1 MNVRTG
7 LLLAFASISA
17 LVVVASGTALV
28 VLDRLGERQ
37 QNVNGQAVPAALAA
51 KDLFADTSLLAFAR
65 GDLDRA
71 DNAEQVDAADAS
83 LREIASTVEGSLS
96 QLRGLSIDQ
105 SSVEQIGSTVAN
117 LTGTL
122 PAYSEATRE
131 RVRLEA
137 QRQAVF
143 EATFADASGLTDLT
157 ETLAANAGIKVSNAV
172 DGLYNLV
179 EDPDQI
185 DAVYDTLDN
194 LLDVDLFYSEQMNN
208 LKINSLLLTRYIV
221 ALTAAADVDAI
232 EQAQTRIDDL
242 LKLLQR
248 NVSSISDPSRK
259 DQGLEIAARIESA
272 LNRESSGS
280 LYEISLAELKV
291 EARLVE
297 LREQASSL
305 TDQLETMVS
314 ASVQNSGQVIAEAEA
329 SIIETSTL
337 ATWTMAALAVIAIVV
352 TLAVGYFYVSRNILR
367 RLTQLNDATRRL
379 SSGETDVAVP
389 KQSNDELGQMAG
401 ALQVFKENIA
411 ENARMAEKQEIEQKK
426 QAEYAAK
433 LEELASNFGQ
443 EMISGLENVSNASQA
458 MTATASDMAELA
470 NQTNSQSVSAASASE
485 EASTNVQTVAASAE
499 ELSSSISEMTRQI
512 KAASEKAQ
520 TGASKVEET
529 TASVESLNSLAGK
542 VGTVVALISD
552 IAEQTNLLALNATI
566 EAARAGDAG
575 KGFAVVASEVKNL
588 ANQTASATQEIGEQI
603 SQMQGATGNAV
614 TDISEIANVILA
626 VDELIAAATA
636 VADQQSTATQEISRN
651 TQQAANGTQEVS
663 ANIQTVTEAA
673 GRTGGLA
680 GEVLSSG
687 QSVAS
692 LADDLKQ
699 NVQTF
704 VETLRTA

>member
-17 LVVVASGTALV
+17 LVLVASGTALV

-37 QNVNGQAVPAALAA
+37 DNVNNQAFPAALAA

-71 DNAEQVDAADAS
+71 DNAEQVDRADAS
-83 LREIASTVEGSLS
+83 LREIAGAIDGRLS
-96 QLRGLSIDQ
+96 SLRGLSDDQ
-105 SSVEQIGSTVAN
+105 SSVEQIGSIVAN

-122 PAYSEATRE
+122 PAYTEATRE

-143 EATFADASGLTDLT
+143 ESAFADASSLTDLT

-194 LLDVDLFYSEQMNN
+194 LLDVDLFYSEQMSN
-208 LKINSLLLTRYIV
+208 LKINSLLLSRYIV
-221 ALTAAADVDAI
+221 ALTAASDVDAI
-232 EQAQTRIDDL
+232 EQTQTQIDDL
-242 LKLLQR
+242 LKLLGR
-248 NVSSISDPSRK
+248 NVASISDPSRK
-259 DQGLEIAARIESA
+259 EQGAEIAARIETA
-272 LNRESSGS
+272 LNRENGGS
-280 LYEISLAELKV
+280 LYQISLAELDVKT
-291 EARLVE
+291 RLVD
-297 LREQASSL
+297 LRDQSSRL
-305 TDQLETMVS
+305 TDQLETGVS
-314 ASVQNSGQVIAEAEA
+314 ASVEHYGVMIAEAET
-329 SIIETSTL
+329 SIAETSAV
-337 ATWTMAALAVIAIVV
+337 ATWTMSALAAIAVIT
-352 TLAVGYFYVSRNILR
+352 TLAVGYFYVIRNILR

-379 SSGETDVAVP
+379 SSGETDVAIP
-389 KQSNDELGQMAG
+389 ETSNDELGQMAG
-401 ALQVFKENIA
+401 ALQVFKKNID
-411 ENARMAEKQEIEQKK
+411 ENARLAEKQEVEQKK

-458 MTATASDMAELA
+458 MTSTASDMADLA

-520 TGASKVEET
+520 TGASRVEET

-588 ANQTASATQEIGEQI
+588 ANQTAAATQEIGEQI
-603 SQMQGATGNAV
+603 AQMQSATGNAV
-614 TDISEIANVILA
+614 TEISDIANVILA

-636 VADQQSTATQEISRN
+636 VADQQSVATQEISRN

-663 ANIQTVTEAA
+663 TNIQTVTEAA
-673 GRTGGLA
+673 GQTGNLA
-680 GEVLSSG
+680 SEVLSSG

-704 VETLRTA
+704 VETLRSA